1 MVNVQITNND
11 EILYL
16 KDQHFFKDVEILGNL
31 IASNVTASI
40 TLNGTSLLN
49 TSNGLEINLANAN
62 TWTAIQ
68 TFPANSIPLSAT
80 ELAVNTSLVLSTNTL
95 SINLANAN
103 TWTAIQTT
111 PASSVN
117 STQTTI
123 LGTTAGSLVCS
134 ETDVGPSYKRVVIY
148 ADGYENDTTTAQTYT
163 YPTAFSSVAII
174 TINTASIPATTT
186 SLTALSTAPDTT
198 TAYTGLI
205 IIEGY

>member
-49 TSNGLEINLANAN
+49 TSNGLE
-62 TWTAIQ
+62 
-68 TFPANSIPLSAT
+68 
-80 ELAVNTSLVLSTNTL
+80 
-95 SINLANAN
+95 INLANAN

-186 SLTALSTAPDTT
+186 SLTALSIAPDTT